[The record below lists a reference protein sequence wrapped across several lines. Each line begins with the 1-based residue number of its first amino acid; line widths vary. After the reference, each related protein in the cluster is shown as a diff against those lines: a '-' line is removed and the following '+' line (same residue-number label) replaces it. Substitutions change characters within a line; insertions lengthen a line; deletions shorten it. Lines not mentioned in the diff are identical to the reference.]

1 MGLVTLSF
9 AGRAKFFR
17 SLGSCGRVVVCAV
30 PSHISLAV
38 VVPIEADGVVD
49 VVVIV
54 IVEVVVV
61 VVLLCW
67 SVFTPILP

>member
-9 AGRAKFFR
+9 VGRAKFFR
-17 SLGSCGRVVVCAV
+17 SLGGCGRVVVFAV
-30 PSHISLAV
+30 PSLAV
-38 VVPIEADGVVD
+38 VVAIEVAVVD

>member
-9 AGRAKFFR
+9 VGRAKFFR
-17 SLGSCGRVVVCAV
+17 SLGSCGRVVVFVV

-38 VVPIEADGVVD
+38 VVPVEADGVG

-67 SVFTPILP
+67 AVFTPILP

>member
-17 SLGSCGRVVVCAV
+17 SLGGCGRVVVFAV
-30 PSHISLAV
+30 PSHIYLAV
-38 VVPIEADGVVD
+38 VVAIEVAVVD

-54 IVEVVVV
+54 SVEVVVV

-67 SVFTPILP
+67 SVFSPILP

>member
-9 AGRAKFFR
+9 VGRAKFFR
-17 SLGSCGRVVVCAV
+17 SLGGCGRVVVFAV
-30 PSHISLAV
+30 LSLAV